1 MAKYFVLWE
10 LDPARVPED
19 PKERAA
25 GWTLLMTMVKQD
37 MEKGLTKDWG
47 AIPGELNGFFII
59 EATEV
64 ELMMVTEQYNPYVSF
79 QVFPVAT
86 VAQVDQLLEAMSK

>member
-1 MAKYFVLWE
+1 MAKYLVLWE

-25 GWTLLMTMVKQD
+25 GWTLLMNMVKQD
-37 MEKGLTKDWG
+37 MQKGFTKDWG

-79 QVFPVAT
+79 QVHPVAT
-86 VAQVDQLLEAMSK
+86 VAQVDQLLVAMSK

>member
-1 MAKYFVLWE
+1 MSKYLVLWE

-25 GWTLLMTMVKQD
+25 GWTLLMNMVKQD
-37 MEKGLTKDWG
+37 MQKGFTKDWG
-47 AIPGELNGFFII
+47 AIPGELNGYFII

-64 ELMMVTEQYNPYVSF
+64 ELMMITEQYNPYCSF
-79 QVFPVAT
+79 QVHPVAT
-86 VAQVDQLLEAMSK
+86 VAQIDQLLEAMSQ

>member
-10 LDPARVPED
+10 MDPTRVPED

-25 GWTLLMTMVKQD
+25 GWTLLMSMVKQD
-37 MEKGLTKDWG
+37 MQKGFTKDWG
-47 AIPGELNGFFII
+47 AIPGELNGYFII

-64 ELMMVTEQYNPYVSF
+64 ELMMVAEQYNPYVSF
-79 QVFPVAT
+79 QVHPVAT
-86 VAQVDQLLEAMSK
+86 VAQIDQLLEAMSQ